1 MRNGNLLKSH
11 GTEIC
16 VNLIHFNLVVGV
28 LFLISTIQYIL
39 EHYALNPVIYLTC
52 CNPFNQCAV
61 QWLQSTKVCSVKK
74 TKEWF
79 GETCYDDAFEI
90 ELVK

>member
-1 MRNGNLLKSH
+1 MRNENLLKSH
-11 GTEIC
+11 GSEIC
-16 VNLIHFNLVVGV
+16 VNQIHVNREVGV
-28 LFLISTIQYIL
+28 LFLITTLQYIL
-39 EHYALNPVIYLTC
+39 EHYALDSVIYLTY

-90 ELVK
+90 EIVK

>member
-1 MRNGNLLKSH
+1 MILLCQLNFQ
-11 GTEIC
+11 GADYL
-16 VNLIHFNLVVGV
+16 NQGVGV
-28 LFLISTIQYIL
+28 LFSITTLHIH
-39 EHYALNPVIYLTC
+39 EHYALYPVIYLIC
-52 CNPFNQCAV
+52 CNPFNQCVV

-90 ELVK
+90 ELVKL